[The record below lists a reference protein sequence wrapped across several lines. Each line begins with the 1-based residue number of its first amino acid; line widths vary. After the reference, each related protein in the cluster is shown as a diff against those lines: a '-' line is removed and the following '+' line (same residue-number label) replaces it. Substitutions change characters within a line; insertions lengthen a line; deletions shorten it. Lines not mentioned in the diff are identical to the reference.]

1 MKASVVSG
9 VPVRAC
15 FSVYYATQ
23 VVAQYATTCILAD
36 DVFFFAFITQTQ
48 FLGTKGGCTLDDCVK
63 RMMPEVVTTA
73 FGKECNIFGAAR
85 HGKVGIGK
93 TQLFRVIFSKLS
105 GVLPR
110 YSAL

>member
-1 MKASVVSG
+1 MSLNASVVSG

-15 FSVYYATQ
+15 FSVYYAT
-23 VVAQYATTCILAD
+23 TCILAD
-36 DVFFFAFITQTQ
+36 DVFFPFITQTQ

-93 TQLFRVIFSKLS
+93 TQLFRVIFSKFS